1 MMFQF
6 RRTHVASITNVAVSQ
21 PLHAG
26 GIGQDAT
33 VQSDPRMRPQLSVC
47 TSQELRRDRVG
58 LVRLTLIDPIQAH
71 DYECSIG

>member
-47 TSQELRRDRVG
+47 TSQEVRRDRVDH
-58 LVRLTLIDPIQAH
+58 VHHTLIDPLLAH
-71 DYECSIG
+71 DYECFIG